1 MLLSG
6 DIPEIS
12 DRGQEL
18 KLKGKAV
25 AIEHFLFDE
34 LWNSGDRIMPDGV
47 TFQKEELKEKDEED
61 GQILTETEE
70 RKASEMIDEKEEELK
85 EPEQEMPAEEVDL
98 RLLEAVKRTLIEQC
112 NEMPLEPSDFQKML
126 SEYTMSDGQ
135 KIDLRKSSF
144 KKIGKL
150 LEAISDSKG
159 NGLIRYA
166 EVKQGGHKL
175 IQRVNDDWQADFVP
189 QFKLKRTKQA
199 K

>member
-25 AIEHFLFDE
+25 AVEHFLFDE

-98 RLLEAVKRTLIEQC
+98 RLLEAVKRTLIE
-112 NEMPLEPSDFQKML
+112 
-126 SEYTMSDGQ
+126 
-135 KIDLRKSSF
+135 
-144 KKIGKL
+144 
-150 LEAISDSKG
+150 
-159 NGLIRYA
+159 
-166 EVKQGGHKL
+166 
-175 IQRVNDDWQADFVP
+175 
-189 QFKLKRTKQA
+189 
-199 K
+199 